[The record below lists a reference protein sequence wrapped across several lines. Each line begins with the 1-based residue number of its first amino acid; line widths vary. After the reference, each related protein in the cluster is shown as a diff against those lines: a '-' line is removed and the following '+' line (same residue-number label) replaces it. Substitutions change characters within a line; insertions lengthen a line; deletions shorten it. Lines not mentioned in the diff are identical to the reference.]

1 MEIYFIFSFPPQKKK
16 KETQPTLHTLPKPHE
31 PTLKPNLCQRV
42 QSCLHAVGIDRTFTH
57 TIMKEYINQIFK
69 FLIQIVQ
76 KKRIRNRNKSNST
89 TTDFEVTTI
98 EIESHEISS
107 LPNSN
112 FQEEIESIEKNRAP
126 ITVSEK
132 PTTGPEKNINEES
145 LNGLTLQNKY
155 DNDVTTDT
163 VIDEPESKND
173 TEDRVVEP
181 EIIDEDDLKEINKT
195 SIEEISDSETTDR
208 IKSTSIK
215 RDSSPNENAH
225 KRKPQDI
232 SNETDAEDK
241 QVSATSK
248 KRRIPCKNVLKKD
261 TDELLQRINRIF
273 DEHKLI
279 GNFDVTEDEYSE
291 LLENAGLLCNS
302 LLYYGNVFEDKHHKL
317 IFTTLVEIAKRWKDS
332 DNEDDAEENSRFW
345 DYISKHLVNEDSIN
359 PKLYHAFTNV
369 ISQLKIDHSL
379 PIVTTGKKYYS
390 TLMMHSF
397 APKYSIFS
405 FFDLCYNIFKKD
417 LDFGF
422 TNDDEWLC
430 EIVAEQ
436 MKTVLGGGY
445 REDKKVSIGSSAYSI
460 KIGLRSYSQNED
472 LFADFIQFIK
482 DRFYEINKL
491 FNREPINEN
500 TRLEHYIVEWWKN
513 KTESEKVSADTTRK
527 RRVPTVSKENIVAK
541 YIRDENSVFLYIPSI
556 RMDDGSSTVSLK
568 VFVNGEQI
576 RSEEIRTKRGEL
588 VFTTKQIEMELND
601 LLSYYDTINLSV
613 EIKENHTVIFDS
625 ERNKATS
632 LNREFILFEGEKEVL
647 SQINKPT
654 NYFVYSKDIDALRR
668 KPDELTTYGTN
679 LYNIYPRAGESLTGE
694 IKQVFFVDKTKTAS
708 MGKTPCLIGSVQN
721 AEWFFDDISCIVYS
735 SGVKL
740 LVPQNANLKALELR
754 IDKKAYKLHEL
765 NFERIESGC
774 YQFGLKAIGLIPE
787 NHPTEIILYSYEKE
801 STILSETII
810 VLPKLEMQFNHP
822 FYYGDIER
830 KLTVLTGDE
839 AIELTWSNQDNEIRC
854 PLNNGM
860 LLIKIAYLRWRIN
873 SNKWHNEPINR
884 KLWYKDFLANGDI
897 LEIDNPKEN
906 YDITIFGKSNGE
918 PFEIFKNQT
927 GNFEIG
933 RAIYT
938 NENKTDINVY
948 IVFGKDIF
956 EIFNVSTK
964 EHFISNPLTY
974 TDGKV
979 FWNVEDTFIGD
990 KSNEFFLIIK
1000 SADNNFRS
1008 KINYKNSEIGILHED
1023 ICKIQVKV
1031 KDKNIFSKAEKYHLI
1046 HEGELLI
1053 GSPDK
1058 LRFKYKKIW
1067 LLSANCFDSNKSEW
1081 IHFIPKYFIDKLK
1094 FVQEDE
1100 NIYYAGQLCV
1110 IDKNG
1115 DTEVLSTMINEKG
1128 AYDKT
1133 NPVRIEFRDN
1143 STLWLVAG
1151 WEGGKDFI
1159 GNLFCDKW
1167 SKSICNIQKQDNQFD
1182 EINLYKYQEE
1192 EDV

>member
-1 MEIYFIFSFPPQKKK
+1 
-16 KETQPTLHTLPKPHE
+16 
-31 PTLKPNLCQRV
+31 
-42 QSCLHAVGIDRTFTH
+42 
-57 TIMKEYINQIFK
+57 MKEYINQIFK
-69 FLIQIVQ
+69 FLLQIVQ
-76 KKRIRNRNKSNST
+76 KKRKRNLYKSSSIK
-89 TTDFEVTTI
+89 DDSEVTTI
-98 EIESHEISS
+98 EIKSKGISS
-107 LPNSN
+107 VPDSN
-112 FQEEIESIEKNRAP
+112 FQEETKSIKKNS
-126 ITVSEK
+126 T
-132 PTTGPEKNINEES
+132 PTTVLEQPTIETEKKLNEES
-145 LNGLTLQNKY
+145 QNDLIHQTKY
-155 DNDVTTDT
+155 DNDVQIET
-163 VIDEPESKND
+163 VVNVPESIND
-173 TEDRVVEP
+173 TEDSLAET

-195 SIEEISDSETTDR
+195 SIEVISDSETADR
-208 IKSTSIK
+208 INSPSIK

-225 KRKPQDI
+225 KTKLHNI
-232 SNETDAEDK
+232 SNNTDAEDK
-241 QVSATSK
+241 QVSATPQ

-261 TDELLQRINRIF
+261 IDELLQRINRIF

-345 DYISKHLVNEDSIN
+345 DYISKHLINEDSIN
-359 PKLYHAFTNV
+359 PKLYHAFTDV
-369 ISQLKIDHSL
+369 VSQLKIDHSL

-397 APKYSIFS
+397 APKNSIFS

-472 LFADFIQFIK
+472 LSADFIQFIK

-491 FNREPINEN
+491 FNSELINEN
-500 TRLEHYIVEWWKN
+500 TRLERYIAEWWKN
-513 KTESEKVSADTTRK
+513 KTKEEPDPIERK
-527 RRVPTVSKENIVAK
+527 KREPTVSKEYIVAK

-556 RMDDGSSTVSLK
+556 RLEDSSSTVSIE

-588 VFTTKQIEMELND
+588 VVTTKQIEMELND
-601 LLSYYDTINLSV
+601 LLINYDTINLSV

-654 NYFVYSKDIDALRR
+654 NYFVYSKDIDALKR

-679 LYNIYPRAGESLTGE
+679 LYNIYPKAGESLTGE
-694 IKQVFFVDKTKTAS
+694 IKQVFFVDKTKTAC
-708 MGKTPCLIGSVQN
+708 MGKTPCLIGGVQN
-721 AEWFFDDISCIVYS
+721 AEWFLDDISCIVYS

-740 LVPQNANLKALELR
+740 MVPQSVNLKALELR

-810 VLPKLEMQFNHP
+810 VLPKLEMHFNHP
-822 FYYGDIER
+822 FYYGDMER
-830 KLTVLTGDE
+830 KLTVFTGDE

-884 KLWYKDFLANGDI
+884 KLWYKDFLANGDV

-906 YDITIFGKSNGE
+906 YDITIFGKANEE

-938 NENKTDINVY
+938 NESITEITVY
-948 IVFGKDIF
+948 IVFGKDLF
-956 EIFNVSTK
+956 EIFIVSTK
-964 EHFISNPLTY
+964 EHFIANPLTY

-1046 HEGELLI
+1046 YEGELLI

-1058 LRFKYKKIW
+1058 LRFKCKKIW
-1067 LLSANCFDSNKSEW
+1067 LLSANCFDCKKSEW
-1081 IHFIPKYFIDKLK
+1081 ITFIPKYFIDKLK

-1100 NIYYAGQLCV
+1100 NIYYAGRLCV

-1167 SKSICNIQKQDNQFD
+1167 SKSICNIQKQDNQYD